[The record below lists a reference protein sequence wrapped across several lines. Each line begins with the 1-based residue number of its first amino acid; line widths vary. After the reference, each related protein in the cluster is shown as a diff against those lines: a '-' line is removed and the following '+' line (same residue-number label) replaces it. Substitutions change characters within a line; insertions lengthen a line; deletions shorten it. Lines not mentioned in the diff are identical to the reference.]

1 MPTPLSDFEITD
13 LSEYEIRSRREIIAI
28 LRHLI
33 ASKQLVQLQL
43 RDMPGSVVTSLIEL
57 DEDTDSIIIDCAPES
72 LVNQRIIS
80 SQHLAFETI
89 LDNIRI
95 LFEVGGAETYQYE
108 NAPALRIAIP
118 AMLIRLQRREFYR
131 VPTPVVSPILCRL
144 PIDTNDNPR
153 MLELPLHN
161 ISAGGVSLM
170 DDRKLLN
177 VNPGFIYQQCQ
188 ITLPAGA
195 KIECSMEIRN
205 IREIVLA
212 NAKITRR
219 IGCRFVNL
227 PSSMLNTVQRYITN
241 LEREQ
246 NAKSPGTS

>member
-1 MPTPLSDFEITD
+1 MPTPPHNFEITD
-13 LSEYEIRSRREIIAI
+13 LSEYEIRSQREIIAI

-43 RDMPGSVVTSLIEL
+43 KDIPGSVVTSLLEL
-57 DEDTDSIIIDCAPES
+57 DEESASIIIDCAPEA

-89 LDNIRI
+89 LDSIRI
-95 LFEVGGAETYQYE
+95 LFEVGGAQTCQYQ

-131 VPTPVVSPILCRL
+131 VPTPVVNPILCLVQIGDSDHPRL
-144 PIDTNDNPR
+144 
-153 MLELPLHN
+153 LKLPLHN
-161 ISAGGVSLM
+161 ISAGGIAVM

-177 VNPGFIYQQCQ
+177 ASPGFIYHECH
-188 ITLPAGA
+188 ITLPTGA
-195 KIECSMEIRN
+195 KIDCGLEIRN
-205 IREIVLA
+205 LREIVLA

-219 IGCRFVNL
+219 IGCRFVKP
-227 PSSMLNTVQRYITN
+227 PSSMLNAVQRYITN

-246 NAKSPGTS
+246 NAKSTGAN